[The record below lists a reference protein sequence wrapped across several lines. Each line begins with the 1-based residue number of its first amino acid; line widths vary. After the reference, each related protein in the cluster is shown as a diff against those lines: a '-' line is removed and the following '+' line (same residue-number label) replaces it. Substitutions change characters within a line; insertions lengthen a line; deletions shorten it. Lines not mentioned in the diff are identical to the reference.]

1 MKKLRH
7 CEEENKEGEDR
18 LSNLSDC
25 LLLRILSFLNAK
37 HVVQTCILS
46 KRYEH
51 LWKHIPTLILQASTF
66 PTLKQFSK
74 FVSKILTLRD
84 TSTALLA
91 LDLHRPGLIEPYL
104 LKKILKYV
112 RSYNTLELGISV
124 CADSALIFPHVSS
137 CQFLTSLKLL
147 VYHRGRY
154 YNNQKTVFPK
164 ALNLPV
170 LTNLD
175 LTSFAFSSDGNDY
188 AEPFSA
194 FGRLNS
200 LAIHDCTVKDARILN
215 ISSETLVNLDTHS
228 KSSDFAKIELSTPS
242 LCTLTFTG
250 SPDQQICGSGL
261 SSVKHVNI
269 AADIHFH
276 WEEPPMVL
284 LSWLQ
289 GLANAKSLTFSS
301 TTLQVHWH
309 VPRL

>member
-18 LSNLSDC
+18 LSDLSDC

-66 PTLKQFSK
+66 ATLKQFSK

-91 LDLHRPGLIEPYL
+91 LDLHRP
-104 LKKILKYV
+104 
-112 RSYNTLELGISV
+112 GISV

-147 VYHRGRY
+147 VYHRGLY

-200 LAIHDCTVKDARILN
+200 LAVRDCTVKDARILN

-228 KSSDFAKIELSTPS
+228 KSSDFAKIELSTPES
-242 LCTLTFTG
+242 LY
-250 SPDQQICGSGL
+250 PY
-261 SSVKHVNI
+261 
-269 AADIHFH
+269 FH
-276 WEEPPMVL
+276 W
-284 LSWLQ
+284 
-289 GLANAKSLTFSS
+289 
-301 TTLQVHWH
+301 
-309 VPRL
+309 